1 VERKTIVRIVVIVAV
16 IAALLVGV
24 RMLNGSKV
32 ATPPIA

>member
-1 VERKTIVRIVVIVAV
+1 MRVVIIVAV

-32 ATPPIA
+32 ATPPTA